1 MSKNILSIIICFYPD
16 IKHLALMSKSLTKSS
31 NVLIIDNT
39 PEYIEFSDIDAE
51 IIINGD
57 NLGIAEAQNIGL
69 RISLER
75 GYKYSILF
83 DQDSIVPEDMIP
95 NLSIKLDNIE
105 KAACIGPRVFDLNC
119 SQKMRSRVMLNQKEE
134 NNITK
139 VNQIIASGKLIN
151 NSILSDIG
159 FMESELFIDAV
170 DHEWCWRAISKGYD
184 IYIDEDTVMSHVL
197 GENSYNFKL
206 FKLTENSPIRT
217 YYILRNYLLLIRR
230 PYVPLYWKL
239 RNFII
244 LPTSIFLSLIFF
256 KGRIKRLSS
265 VFLALR
271 DGLIGKTGKIHDN

>member
-16 IKHLALMSKSLTKSS
+16 TKHLTLMNESLKKSS

-39 PEYIEFSDIDAE
+39 PEYIDFSDISAE
-51 IIINGD
+51 IILNGE

-83 DQDSIVPEDMIP
+83 DQDSIVPENMIS
-95 NLSIKLDNIE
+95 NLSIKLDNI
-105 KAACIGPRVFDLNC
+105 KKTACIGPRVFDLNC
-119 SQKMRSRVMLNQKEE
+119 SQKMRSRVMLNHEEE
-134 NNITK
+134 NNLTK
-139 VNQIIASGKLIN
+139 VSQIIASGKLIN
-151 NSILSDIG
+151 NSTLSDIG
-159 FMESELFIDAV
+159 LMESELFIDAV
-170 DHEWCWRAISKGYD
+170 DYEWCWRAISKGYN

-197 GENSYNFKL
+197 GESSYNFKL
-206 FKLTENSPIRT
+206 FKLTENSPTRT

-244 LPTSIFLSLIFF
+244 LPASIFLSLIFF
-256 KGRIKRLSS
+256 KGRIKRLGN
-265 VFLALR
+265 VCLALR
-271 DGLIGKTGKIHDN
+271 DGVFGKTGKIDGK